1 MDILDFLNSDKAIPV
16 LAVVVIF
23 IYVFMRIRNN
33 KKYKR

>member
-1 MDILDFLNSDKAIPV
+1 MDILNFLNSDIVLPA
-16 LAVVVIF
+16 LAVLVIF

>member
-1 MDILDFLNSDKAIPV
+1 MEIFDFLNSDIVLPS
-16 LAVVVIF
+16 LAVLVIF